1 MKYLNQAFTLI
12 ELMVTIAILAIITA
26 IAIPAY
32 VDYVARAQMAKAF
45 AIATGLKSPVVEH
58 YSSYGVCPENGR
70 NSTNKGGFA
79 DTSSYAGKYVN
90 GARRPRFRKLLQYMG
105 KNGNHQCFFRC
116 GG

>member
-12 ELMVTIAILAIITA
+12 ELMVT

-58 YSSYGVCPENGR
+58 YSSYGVCPESGR
-70 NSTNKGGFA
+70 NSTSKGGFA

-90 GARRPRFRKLLQYMG
+90 GARVGLDLGNYCSIWVRMGSTVKHCLSLLAW
-105 KNGNHQCFFRC
+105 
-116 GG
+116 